1 MRIEPVGHFLVTN
14 RLIPVEGGGGNDI
27 VRGRRRGKE
36 IRPPRSVGGLWGKM
50 MLNGIIVESVS
61 VPGGSGIE
69 RGHRDTAIDC
79 RPRNLPGS
87 VLELQEIACAG
98 NADQGAD
105 SHND

>member
-1 MRIEPVGHFLVTN
+1 
-14 RLIPVEGGGGNDI
+14 
-27 VRGRRRGKE
+27 
-36 IRPPRSVGGLWGKM
+36 

-105 SHND
+105 SHNDPRRAKGRTKPTQRPESQAKGQRQQR